1 MNGTARTGIIKM
13 KKILY
18 YLVVIVTV
26 SFVAVS
32 CKKSCCP
39 DQAVALRKVTVL
51 KITNENLLPILD
63 SIIQHEKKCVYYSSD
78 LVFSIDRQAVND
90 SIAEFEIGGI
100 GSLLVDLGEDYY
112 KGCFEYEGHWFL
124 VTGKELDKTVF
135 ANADYKKEFV
145 FYKTGWVTDEG
156 EIVLIDF
163 EDDRYSYWIYHYNG
177 EVFKFKNSSDT
188 YCNCNDF

>member
-1 MNGTARTGIIKM
+1 MTT
-13 KKILY
+13 KKIFY
-18 YLVVIVTV
+18 CIVVIVTFVCFAVDCKNSCRSDQV
-26 SFVAVS
+26 SVPHQVG
-32 CKKSCCP
+32 
-39 DQAVALRKVTVL
+39 VL
-51 KITNENLLPILD
+51 QITNERLLPILD
-63 SIIQHEKKCVYYSSD
+63 SIIRHEKNCSYYSPN
-78 LVFSIDRQAVND
+78 LYFSIDKRVVND
-90 SIAEFEIGGI
+90 TIAEFEIGGI

-124 VTGKELDKTVF
+124 VTGKKLDKTVF

-177 EVFKFKNSSDT
+177 EVFKFKSSSDT

>member
-1 MNGTARTGIIKM
+1 MTT
-13 KKILY
+13 KKIFY
-18 YLVVIVTV
+18 CIVVIVTFVCFAVDCKNSCRSDQV
-26 SFVAVS
+26 SVPHQVG
-32 CKKSCCP
+32 
-39 DQAVALRKVTVL
+39 VL
-51 KITNENLLPILD
+51 QITNERLLPILD

-78 LVFSIDRQAVND
+78 LVFSIHRQAVND
-90 SIAEFEIGGI
+90 SIAEFQIGGI
-100 GSLLVDLGEDYY
+100 GSILVDLGEDYY

-145 FYKTGWVTDEG
+145 SYKTDWVTDEG

-177 EVFKFKNSSDT
+177 EVFKFKSSSDT

>member
-1 MNGTARTGIIKM
+1 MTT
-13 KKILY
+13 KKIFY
-18 YLVVIVTV
+18 CIVVIVTFVCFAVDCKNSCRSDQV
-26 SFVAVS
+26 SVPHQVG
-32 CKKSCCP
+32 
-39 DQAVALRKVTVL
+39 VL
-51 KITNENLLPILD
+51 QITNERLLPILD
-63 SIIQHEKKCVYYSSD
+63 SIIQHEKKCV
-78 LVFSIDRQAVND
+78 ND
-90 SIAEFEIGGI
+90 TIAEFEIGGI

-124 VTGKELDKTVF
+124 VTCKELDKTVF

-145 FYKTGWVTDEG
+145 FYKTGWLTDEG

>member
-1 MNGTARTGIIKM
+1 M

-32 CKKSCCP
+32 CKKSCRP

-78 LVFSIDRQAVND
+78 LVFSIHRQAVND
-90 SIAEFEIGGI
+90 SIAEFQIGGI
-100 GSLLVDLGEDYY
+100 GSMLVDLGEDYY
-112 KGCFEYEGHWFL
+112 KGCFEHKGHTFL
-124 VTGKELDKTVF
+124 VVGQDVDTTIF
-135 ANADYKKEFV
+135 ADTDEQKEFRI
-145 FYKTGWVTDEG
+145 YKTDWVTDRG
-156 EIVLIDF
+156 ETVLIDF
-163 EDDRYSYWIYHYNG
+163 EDDQFSYWVYHYLDSS
-177 EVFKFKNSSDT
+177 FYLKILSDT
-188 YCNCNDF
+188 YCNCYEL